1 MTPPRGGRREGA
13 GRKPRY
19 GTAMP
24 KVTVTIEPYLLQR
37 MDAAI
42 LQAESDPTSLVTYG
56 GRSAFICE
64 ALREYIERHEP

>member
-19 GTAMP
+19 GSAMP
-24 KVTVTIEPYLLQR
+24 KVSVTIEPYLLLQ
-37 MDAAI
+37 MDAMI
-42 LQAESDPTSLVTYG
+42 AEAAEDPSSLVTYG

-64 ALREYIERHEP
+64 ALREYISRHE